1 MLPLTLKETVMHH
14 GHSEKENE
22 ESENQHEERRDDS
35 REWPLLLRVGRR
47 VGIFIHPSRLN
58 SSPGIECSTEECRTD
73 SRHSSAMGHFE
84 FTCSLT
90 SCPVALGGKLSAGD
104 RDRFGR
110 HNHSTVCTTDH
121 TSGLAAGNRR
131 WHLLAASCRLL
142 AIGYWLLAIGY
153 WLLAF
158 SPTIYGPRLSTPA
171 VRNPMKP
178 KPQYLHSFC
187 REFPRS
193 GAQWFY
199 EPPSRQD
206 NSSGAPSIS
215 ISYWL
220 FTTP

>member
-142 AIGYWLLAIGY
+142 AIGYWLLAIGLAHDLRSTVVNPRCSQPY
-153 WLLAF
+153 ETKAPIPSFLLQRI
-158 SPTIYGPRLSTPA
+158 SPFRRTMVL
-171 VRNPMKP
+171 
-178 KPQYLHSFC
+178 
-187 REFPRS
+187 
-193 GAQWFY
+193 
-199 EPPSRQD
+199 
-206 NSSGAPSIS
+206 
-215 ISYWL
+215 
-220 FTTP
+220 